1 MRLGVGGGASAER
14 SPRAAL
20 RGANIGPVKG
30 RLVFVMHA
38 HLPYVLGHGEWPY
51 GASWLFEAA
60 ADTYLPLLGSLEAL
74 QTNGVRP
81 ALTLEFTPVL
91 GEQLD
96 DDRFRTGLVGHLTAL
111 IDAAIRNR
119 DDAAASGDAER
130 VLTAEAWRDRYQA
143 TLGDFERRDR
153 DILSGFGALDAAGA
167 IELFTCARTHG
178 FLPLLGSAERIR
190 RQIGDGVEW
199 FQARFGRKPRG
210 MWMPECAY
218 RPGGPWQ
225 PAAGL
230 PPDGERPGVEAFLQ
244 AAGIDWTIIDAHLV
258 TAGAPIGNY
267 PPWSAAAG
275 EGLSP
280 HQIYALGDSMVAAFP
295 RDPTTTVQVWSGDI
309 GYPANPWFLEF
320 HRRHHEGG
328 LRYWRVTDR
337 ELDIGEKAPYE
348 PGRAD
353 AAVAEQGHH
362 FARLVGETIANT
374 VAAGVENPV
383 VLAPYDAELFGHWWR
398 EGVEWFAAA
407 RRELDA
413 AGITVAT
420 ASEALD
426 TVGAAQAVRVPAGS
440 WGDGGDFRVWD
451 VPSTADLWRAI
462 YAAEAGLEQAQAE
475 DSGPERTLRTVLD
488 QLRRTVLLIESSD
501 WAFLISTGTAVEYAT
516 ERWRGHAADAA
527 FLTGLAGQL
536 AAGSSLDAE
545 QERDLADLVER
556 DRVWLP

>member
-1 MRLGVGGGASAER
+1 MGS
-14 SPRAAL
+14 
-20 RGANIGPVKG
+20 VKG

-60 ADTYLPLLGSLEAL
+60 ADTYLPLLVSLEAL
-74 QTNGVRP
+74 QANGVRP
-81 ALTLEFTPVL
+81 ALTLEFSPVL

-96 DDRFRTGLVGHLTAL
+96 DDRFRTGLVGHLAAL
-111 IDAAIRNR
+111 ISAAIRNR

-130 VLTAEAWRDRYQA
+130 AGMAEAWRDRYQA
-143 TLGDFERRDR
+143 TLDDFERRDR

-178 FLPLLGSAERIR
+178 FLPLLGSAERTR
-190 RQIGDGVEW
+190 RQVGDGVAW

-210 MWMPECAY
+210 IWMPECAY

-225 PAAGL
+225 PAADL
-230 PPDGERPGVEAFLQ
+230 PVDAVRPGIEAFLQ

-258 TAGAPIGNY
+258 TEGAPIGNY
-267 PPWSAAAG
+267 PPWSATAG

-280 HQIYALGDSMVAAFP
+280 HQIYTLGDSTVAAFP

-337 ELDIGEKAPYE
+337 ELDIGDKAPYE
-348 PGRAD
+348 PGRART
-353 AAVAEQGHH
+353 AVAEQGHH

-374 VAAGVENPV
+374 VAAGVEDPV

-413 AGITVAT
+413 AGILVAT

-426 TVGAAQAVRVPAGS
+426 ASGTAQAVRVPAGS
-440 WGDGGDFRVWD
+440 WGDGGDYRVWD

-462 YAAEAGLEQAQAE
+462 YAAEAGLEESQAE
-475 DSGPERTLRTVLD
+475 NPEPERTLRTVLD

-501 WAFLISTGTAVEYAT
+501 WAFLISTGTAVRYAT
-516 ERWRGHAADAA
+516 ERWRGHAADADVPRRPRRA
-527 FLTGLAGQL
+527 LGRRRRPRRRAGTCSCRPRG
-536 AAGSSLDAE
+536 A
-545 QERDLADLVER
+545 R
-556 DRVWLP
+556 

>member
-1 MRLGVGGGASAER
+1 MRAMAS
-14 SPRAAL
+14 S
-20 RGANIGPVKG
+20 ANMGPVKG

-60 ADTYLPLLGSLEAL
+60 ADTYLPLLATLEDLAA
-74 QTNGVRP
+74 QGVRP
-81 ALTLEFTPVL
+81 GLTLEFTPVL

-96 DDRFRTGLVGHLTAL
+96 DDRFRAGLVGHLGAL
-111 IDAAIRNR
+111 IEAATRNR
-119 DDAAASGDAER
+119 DDAASSGDVER
-130 VLTAEAWRDRYQA
+130 ATVAAAWRDRYQA
-143 TLGDFERRDR
+143 TLDDFERRNR
-153 DILSGFGALDAAGA
+153 DILSGFGALYAAGA

-178 FLPLLGSAERIR
+178 FLPLLGSSERTR
-190 RQIGDGVEW
+190 RQVGDGVAW

-210 MWMPECAY
+210 IWMPECAY
-218 RPGGPWQ
+218 RPGGTWQ
-225 PAAGL
+225 PATGL
-230 PPDGERPGVEAFLQ
+230 PSGGERPGVETFLE
-244 AAGIDWTIIDAHLV
+244 AAGLDWTIIDAHLV
-258 TAGAPIGNY
+258 TEGAPIGNY

-280 HQIYALGDSMVAAFP
+280 HQIYTLGASTVAAFP
-295 RDPTTTVQVWSGDI
+295 RDPTTTVQVWSGDV

-337 ELDIGEKAPYE
+337 ELDIGDKAPYE

-374 VAAGVENPV
+374 VAAGVEDPV

-398 EGVEWFAAA
+398 EGVQWFGAA

-413 AGITVAT
+413 AGIAVAT

-426 TVGAAQAVRVPAGS
+426 EVGPAQAVRVPAGS

-462 YAAEAGLEQAQAE
+462 YAAEAALDRIQADDA
-475 DSGPERTLRTVLD
+475 PPAPVLRTVLD

-501 WAFLISTGTAVEYAT
+501 WAFLISTGTAVGYAT
-516 ERWRGHAADAA
+516 ERWRGHAADAT
-527 FLTGLAGQL
+527 FLTELAGQL
-536 AAGSSLDAE
+536 AAGSGLDPA
-545 QERDLADLVER
+545 QERRLADLGER